1 MNTHLCLVLQPNS
14 ADEARLAALQVMFA
28 AACNHL
34 APLVQ
39 QTRCWNRVA
48 LHHLAY
54 KDLRERFPQLGSQM
68 ACNVIYSVSR
78 ACRTVYQGQG
88 SPFNISLLGDRPLP
102 MVRFEPNAP
111 VYFDKHTLSIRD
123 GQASMFTLDGRI
135 RFRVALE
142 AAAESRF
149 RSDRLREI
157 SLTRRK
163 GSFLLDLF
171 FSEVESPNLAIPIA
185 KTDVPPHLPAFVRVD
200 EASEPRTATTA
211 KR

>member
-1 MNTHLCLVLQPNS
+1 MRHVWRPFRS
-14 ADEARLAALQVMFA
+14 
-28 AACNHL
+28 
-34 APLVQ
+34 
-39 QTRCWNRVA
+39 CWNRVA

-54 KDLRERFPQLGSQM
+54 KDLRERFPQLGSQL

-88 SPFNISLLGDRPLP
+88 SPFNISTLGDRPLP
-102 MVRFEPNAP
+102 MVRFEPDAP

-135 RFRVALE
+135 RFRVDLD
-142 AAAESRF
+142 AAAEARF
-149 RSDRLREI
+149 RSGRLREI

-163 GSFLLDLF
+163 GRFLLDLF
-171 FSEVESPNLAIPIA
+171 FSDLESANLADA
-185 KTDVPPHLPAFVRVD
+185 TAQANAPHMPAFVRVD
-200 EASEPRTATTA
+200 PAAKPQPGHNA